1 MEIQNFKFVQRGH
14 LIGQF
19 DILIPKWELT
29 IKECSL
35 FEKGHHRWVSLP
47 TRSFD
52 GQDGKKAYVPIVKF
66 GEKVFDRLQAAA
78 LAKIDDFL
86 TGHIEPTM
94 RSNHGN

>member
-14 LIGQF
+14 LIGHF

-29 IKECSL
+29 IRECSL

-52 GQDGKKAYVPIVKF
+52 GQDGKKAYVPLVKF
-66 GEKVFDRLQAAA
+66 GEKAFDSLQTAA

-86 TGHIEPTM
+86 TGQAEPA
-94 RSNHGN
+94 NGGAHGN